1 MEQWENR
8 FNKWRMNNYKPKI
21 LNSLDKH
28 SEMSKAQFMQRLESV
43 GQEILQENIMRELFR
58 EVYKKQEVQKGV
70 IQIDEK
76 DIDKGADKVVELL
89 QYSLDKKL

>member
-1 MEQWENR
+1 
-8 FNKWRMNNYKPKI
+8 
-21 LNSLDKH
+21 
-28 SEMSKAQFMQRLESV
+28 MSQTQIIQRLASAS
-43 GQEILQENIMRELFR
+43 QEILQENFMRELFR
-58 EVYKKQEVQKGV
+58 DVYKKQEVQKGV